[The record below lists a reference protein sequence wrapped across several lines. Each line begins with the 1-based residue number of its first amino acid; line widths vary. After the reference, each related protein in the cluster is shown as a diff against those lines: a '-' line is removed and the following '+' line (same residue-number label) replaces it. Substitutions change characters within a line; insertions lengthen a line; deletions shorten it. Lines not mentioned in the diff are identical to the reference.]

1 MAVKGPFKVQFADV
15 FPFGAG
21 VVGDVAPMRDF
32 ERSTAERPVQQRD
45 PDDPTLLFW
54 QVDVMDFDP
63 EAREKVVR
71 VKILAP
77 HQPVPP
83 PALPGLPIR
92 PVVLEGLTI
101 TPYVKDQGTFSKVA
115 YSLRAT
121 EMVPAQRS
129 TVPGPSAK
137 PNADG
142 KAA

>member
-1 MAVKGPFKVQFADV
+1 MAVKGPFKVEFADV

-21 VVGDVAPMRDF
+21 VVGDVVPVRDF
-32 ERSTAERPVQQRD
+32 DRSTPERPVQQRD
-45 PDDPTLLFW
+45 KEDPRLLFW

-83 PALPGLPIR
+83 AAVQGLPIR
-92 PVVLEGLTI
+92 PVVLEGLTV
-101 TPYVKDQGTFSKVA
+101 TPYVKEQGTFSKVA

-121 EMVPAQRS
+121 ELAPAQRP
-129 TVPGPSAK
+129 TGPSGK
-137 PNADG
+137 PNTDA
-142 KAA
+142 KVA